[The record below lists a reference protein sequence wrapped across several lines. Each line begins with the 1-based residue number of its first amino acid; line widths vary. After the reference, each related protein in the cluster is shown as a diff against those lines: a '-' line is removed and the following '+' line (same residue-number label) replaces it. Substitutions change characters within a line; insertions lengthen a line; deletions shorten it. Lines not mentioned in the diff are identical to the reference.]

1 MLGIRHPFS
10 KALYERHRESADD
23 DGDEPEKVRDMIK
36 VTEGDKVGF
45 FTEEGE
51 WISGE
56 LRFCDP
62 QMWGWVAGPVLLN
75 HRMSK
80 AATDR

>member
-1 MLGIRHPFS
+1 MQGLYHPFS
-10 KALYERHRESADD
+10 KALYERHGDD
-23 DGDEPEKVRDMIK
+23 LIK
-36 VTEGDKVGF
+36 VTDGDKVGV
-45 FTEEGE
+45 FTNEGE
-51 WISGE
+51 WVEGD

-62 QMWGWVAGPVLLN
+62 QLCGWVAGPLMAN

>member
-1 MLGIRHPFS
+1 MLGLRHPFS
-10 KALYERHRESADD
+10 KALYERHDD
-23 DGDEPEKVRDMIK
+23 DGTIK
-36 VTEGDKVGF
+36 VTDGDKSGL

-56 LRFCDP
+56 LRSCDP
-62 QMWGWVAGPVLLN
+62 QMCGWVAGPVMAN